1 MGGDFFELGTVM
13 GEEWWISAREE
24 LQEYRSGLNMGWSG
38 GEASKLR
45 AREGLGFEGGVCGLS
60 MIRFTNE
67 GEAKK
72 LTLTTWESAS
82 SAGLPLRTSKLDLIF
97 RNDRLSTRL
106 EGLSV
111 ADDDMETGLKFSS
124 NLGEPVSGVQVKAI
138 VVFAYFFGVSGL
150 GSVSG

>member
-45 AREGLGFEGGVCGLS
+45 AREGLGFEGGV
-60 MIRFTNE
+60 
-67 GEAKK
+67 
-72 LTLTTWESAS
+72 LTTWESAS